1 MESEVPGLSCIPM
14 LLAVFDGCA
23 CISLGTRI
31 AAMSYM
37 RQARSKTT
45 RLAENRKELNTTVL
59 QLCHLLGLS
68 CARYRKFKS
77 LQAPE
82 LILRVET
89 MLMKKYMSR
98 LVQAG
103 SRCVN

>member
-1 MESEVPGLSCIPM
+1 
-14 LLAVFDGCA
+14 
-23 CISLGTRI
+23 
-31 AAMSYM
+31 M
-37 RQARSKTT
+37 RQTKSKTT
-45 RLAENRKELNTTVL
+45 KTSESRKELNTTVL

-82 LILRVET
+82 LILKVET

-98 LVQAG
+98 LVQAE

>member
-1 MESEVPGLSCIPM
+1 LEDHGNEAGDIGTLI
-14 LLAVFDGCA
+14 AEA
-23 CISLGTRI
+23 IS
-31 AAMSYM
+31 M
-37 RQARSKTT
+37 RQTKSKTT
-45 RLAENRKELNTTVL
+45 RTSESRKELNTTVL

-98 LVQAG
+98 LVQAE

>member
-1 MESEVPGLSCIPM
+1 MPIAS
-14 LLAVFDGCA
+14 VF
-23 CISLGTRI
+23 S
-31 AAMSYM
+31 M
-37 RQARSKTT
+37 RQTKGKTMPHH
-45 RLAENRKELNTTVL
+45 ENRTELNTTVM
-59 QLCHLLGLS
+59 QVCHLLGLS

-82 LILRVET
+82 LILNVET

-98 LVQAG
+98 LVEAE

>member
-1 MESEVPGLSCIPM
+1 MEK
-14 LLAVFDGCA
+14 
-23 CISLGTRI
+23 LGMVI
-31 AAMSYM
+31 AASCSM
-37 RQARSKTT
+37 RQARNKKKIRDNES
-45 RLAENRKELNTTVL
+45 RKQLNTTVV

-82 LILRVET
+82 LMLQVET

-98 LVQAG
+98 LVEAE

>member
-1 MESEVPGLSCIPM
+1 MGDLGMLIAEVS
-14 LLAVFDGCA
+14 F
-23 CISLGTRI
+23 
-31 AAMSYM
+31 M
-37 RQARSKTT
+37 RQTRSKST
-45 RLAENRKELNTTVL
+45 RNSESRKELNTTVL

-82 LILRVET
+82 LILKVET

-98 LVQAG
+98 LVEAE

>member
-1 MESEVPGLSCIPM
+1 MDKLGM
-14 LLAVFDGCA
+14 LIAVTY
-23 CISLGTRI
+23 S
-31 AAMSYM
+31 M
-37 RQARSKTT
+37 RQTRSKST
-45 RLAENRKELNTTVL
+45 RNIESRKQLNTTVL

-82 LILRVET
+82 LILKVET

-98 LVQAG
+98 LVEAE

>member
-1 MESEVPGLSCIPM
+1 M
-14 LLAVFDGCA
+14 L
-23 CISLGTRI
+23 I
-31 AAMSYM
+31 ADATFM
-37 RQARSKTT
+37 RHTRSKTT
-45 RLAENRKELNTTVL
+45 RYYENRKQLNTTVL

-82 LILRVET
+82 LILNVET

-98 LVQAG
+98 LVEAE

>member
-1 MESEVPGLSCIPM
+1 MGNLGM
-14 LLAVFDGCA
+14 L
-23 CISLGTRI
+23 I
-31 AAMSYM
+31 AYVSSM
-37 RQARSKTT
+37 RQTRTKSTRSN
-45 RLAENRKELNTTVL
+45 ESRKELNTTVL

-77 LQAPE
+77 LKAPE
-82 LILRVET
+82 LILKVET

-98 LVQAG
+98 LVEAE

>member
-1 MESEVPGLSCIPM
+1 M
-14 LLAVFDGCA
+14 LIAKA
-23 CISLGTRI
+23 IS
-31 AAMSYM
+31 M
-37 RQARSKTT
+37 RQTKSKTT
-45 RLAENRKELNTTVL
+45 KTSESRKELNTTVL

-82 LILRVET
+82 LILKVET

-98 LVQAG
+98 LVQAE

>member
-1 MESEVPGLSCIPM
+1 
-14 LLAVFDGCA
+14 
-23 CISLGTRI
+23 
-31 AAMSYM
+31 M
-37 RQARSKTT
+37 RQPRIKT
-45 RLAENRKELNTTVL
+45 AKVSESQKQLNTTVV

-82 LILRVET
+82 LILNVESL
-89 MLMKKYMSR
+89 LMKKYMSR
-98 LVQAG
+98 LVEAE

>member
-1 MESEVPGLSCIPM
+1 M
-14 LLAVFDGCA
+14 L
-23 CISLGTRI
+23 I
-31 AAMSYM
+31 AITLFM
-37 RQARSKTT
+37 RQTKAKTT
-45 RLAENRKELNTTVL
+45 RNNENRKELNTTVL

-82 LILRVET
+82 LILKVET

-98 LVQAG
+98 LVEAE

>member
-1 MESEVPGLSCIPM
+1 MI
-14 LLAVFDGCA
+14 
-23 CISLGTRI
+23 
-31 AAMSYM
+31 M
-37 RQARSKTT
+37 RQARAKTT
-45 RLAENRKELNTTVL
+45 RTSENRKELNTTVL

-82 LILRVET
+82 LILKVET
-89 MLMKKYMSR
+89 MLLTKYMSR
-98 LVQAG
+98 LVEAE

>member
-1 MESEVPGLSCIPM
+1 
-14 LLAVFDGCA
+14 
-23 CISLGTRI
+23 
-31 AAMSYM
+31 M
-37 RQARSKTT
+37 RHTKSRSSKKN
-45 RLAENRKELNTTVL
+45 ENLKKINTSVL

-77 LQAPE
+77 LKAPE

-89 MLMKKYMSR
+89 MLMQKYMAR
-98 LVQAG
+98 LVQAE